1 VRRGPHAEWPGS
13 VCVPGAVLGVFA
25 DASMDLRDRRSCT
38 CSLRLI
44 VPWWRSLGG
53 WRCLQWVALRRDT
66 SLVTAAQVAA
76 ACFSLLS
83 QLVGVGGVWFWVC
96 LFCSGCVRVVVSAS
110 ARYVLLLLLLK

>member
-1 VRRGPHAEWPGS
+1 
-13 VCVPGAVLGVFA
+13 
-25 DASMDLRDRRSCT
+25 
-38 CSLRLI
+38 
-44 VPWWRSLGG
+44 
-53 WRCLQWVALRRDT
+53 
-66 SLVTAAQVAA
+66 LVTAAQVAAAQVAA